1 MNILKLFIMTLST
14 LWIQTNVWSN
24 PTLDDIS
31 KSTSVVTILDKQGGG
46 PKNSGFYIGTTDDS
60 SSEFMKLYIHSS
72 LGENRED
79 NFKVTAAEANVR
91 QGPSTDSRRLVTVH
105 FGAEFR
111 KVSDYNRW
119 TQVLVPKH
127 LVVQKGYCHFDDC
140 KLEDNQVRM
149 TRKAYL
155 YAFPSDISLK
165 LRQFENGEKF
175 KHVVSYEPWRRV
187 QIGPMPTE
195 IQAYI
200 HGSLVQVNDGVV
212 VVTSAYARVR
222 KGPSTS
228 YREMYVAKRGDKFM
242 FLNKSASWIHIA
254 VPDTYANAVRQEI
267 QMGEVTNIHSAL
279 NLRSGPGTNNPVI
292 GILRNRQRFE
302 ILGRHKNWYKIN
314 YRATVGWVYK
324 TYVRLLGNS
333 PDLPIPDTSSSQPS
347 NNPQQP
353 PLPAVQNPSPIH
365 PSDHSSTD
373 TSRLGNNVV
382 TRGSHVEIR
391 GVPEFAQRGRDP
403 YSSDGSSWRP
413 HAYCG
418 PTSMQIVLAYH
429 GVQKSRDWIA
439 MTHPSNGKRIQSSS
453 HRGQIYAK
461 GAGAAYA
468 PMVNLAK
475 KLGFKGSKQVWTN
488 NLNTVKNMIKA
499 GRPQIISVAGR
510 IRYKGGGSWNSNGHI
525 MVIRGF
531 DSAGDVIVN
540 DPAGNGSRKVIRRSD
555 FMRIWRGFTVDIR
568 KD

>member
-1 MNILKLFIMTLST
+1 MSIRKIFILILS
-14 LWIQTNVWSN
+14 IQWVQTSVCSN
-24 PTLDDIS
+24 LTLDDIS
-31 KSTSVVTILDKQGGG
+31 KSTTTVTIENKQGGG
-46 PKNSGFYIGTTDDS
+46 TKNSGFYIGTIDS
-60 SSEFMKLYIHSS
+60 SQSDFMKLYIHSS
-72 LGENRED
+72 LGKNRGD
-79 NFKVTAAEANVR
+79 NFKITAAEANVR
-91 QGPSTDSRRLVTVH
+91 QGPSRDSLRLATVH
-105 FGAEFR
+105 YGAEFR
-111 KVSDYNRW
+111 KVSEYRQW
-119 TQVLVPKH
+119 VKVLVPNY

-140 KLEDNQVRM
+140 KLEGKQVVM
-149 TRKAYL
+149 TRKAFL

-165 LRQFENGEKF
+165 LKQLDSGQKV

-228 YREMYVAKRGDKFM
+228 HREMYIAKRGDKFM

-267 QMGEVTNIHSAL
+267 QMGEVINIHSAL
-279 NLRSGPGTNNPVI
+279 NLRSGPGTSYSVI

-302 ILGRHKNWYKIN
+302 VLGRHKNWYKIN
-314 YRATVGWVYK
+314 YRARVGWVYK
-324 TYVRLLGNS
+324 SYIRLLGSS
-333 PDLPIPDTSSSQPS
+333 PDLPVPDSSSNKPS

-353 PLPAVQNPSPIH
+353 PLPAVSNPKPIH
-365 PSDHSSTD
+365 PSSHSSVD

-403 YSSDGSSWRP
+403 YSSNGSSWRP

-439 MTHPSNGKRIQSSS
+439 MTHPSSGKRIQSSS

-475 KLGFKGSKQVWTN
+475 RLGFKGSKQVWTN

-540 DPAGNGSRKVIRRSD
+540 DPAGNGRRKVIRRSD